1 MRTIVEELPSNP
13 LELPSALVPMLCG
26 VPSAYKS
33 ALDTL
38 LRTLEGS
45 APMERIDIA
54 AEALAEKLIC
64 ARLRVDAVFL
74 PKPLHCDDVVAK
86 PRMARAIA
94 ALRFALEKRGVL
106 LLLPHKD
113 PQGVKPPAIAAV
125 TEHLMTWEAMREAD
139 PTKRVELWR
148 KRWEH
153 FAVEEDA
160 VGGKHSPERA
170 LFACYLADD
179 VPARVLLKRTAPD
192 FLDAIDRERGGAP
205 AVAWRRAVSDMERR
219 PTA

>member
-74 PKPLHCDDVVAK
+74 PKPLHCD
-86 PRMARAIA
+86 ARGS
-94 ALRFALEKRGVL
+94 R
-106 LLLPHKD
+106 
-113 PQGVKPPAIAAV
+113 
-125 TEHLMTWEAMREAD
+125 
-139 PTKRVELWR
+139 
-148 KRWEH
+148 
-153 FAVEEDA
+153 
-160 VGGKHSPERA
+160 
-170 LFACYLADD
+170 
-179 VPARVLLKRTAPD
+179 
-192 FLDAIDRERGGAP
+192 
-205 AVAWRRAVSDMERR
+205 
-219 PTA
+219 